1 MLRDSKEKR
10 GESVEM
16 ELPEEPPP
24 GGSLTDL
31 LIKGNVGQG
40 SLGMPKVCILR
51 ESLYFYA
58 CRIFPLQVNIW
69 ITENEL
75 KRE

>member
-1 MLRDSKEKR
+1 
-10 GESVEM
+10 M

-24 GGSLTDL
+24 GGSLINL
-31 LIKGNVGQG
+31 LIEGNVGEG
-40 SLGMPKVCILR
+40 SLEMPEVRVSR

-58 CRIFPLQVNIW
+58 HRIFPPQVNIW
-69 ITENEL
+69 ITENKL

>member
-1 MLRDSKEKR
+1 
-10 GESVEM
+10 M

-24 GGSLTDL
+24 GGSLIDL
-31 LIKGNVGQG
+31 VIKGNVGEG

-58 CRIFPLQVNIW
+58 HRIFAPQVSIW
-69 ITENEL
+69 ITENKL
-75 KRE
+75 KREW

>member
-1 MLRDSKEKR
+1 MLRNSKEK
-10 GESVEM
+10 GEPVEM

-24 GGSLTDL
+24 GGSLIDL

-58 CRIFPLQVNIW
+58 HKIFPPQVNIW
-69 ITENEL
+69 ITENKL